1 MVAGIWMSRCRGDR
15 DGKGEAAG
23 PDDVAGPIE
32 MLLDPMSRAMTGEVV
47 LLDGGGHLD
56 VALSRRPGREG

>member
-1 MVAGIWMSRCRGDR
+1 MGFAT
-15 DGKGEAAG
+15 E